1 MANELINRYKAQTGK
16 TDRYTLVMSTDDIY
30 NNFVSAHRDLSY
42 PLRKEVKRDRYIL
55 NSQGL
60 QKDIE
65 KVIDES
71 LEKAA
76 QPLID
81 LVSTEIANEAYAK
94 LEAIHSGSTSPLIK
108 NTSKINTIGS
118 MLGKILGKSLVTG
131 ITALFDDK

>member
-1 MANELINRYKAQTGK
+1 MTSIERYKIQKGMRDK
-16 TDRYTLVMSTDDIY
+16 YTFITSTNDIY

-65 KVIDES
+65 KVVDEA

-76 QPLID
+76 IPLID
-81 LVSTEIANEAYAK
+81 LVSTEIANEAYSK
-94 LEAIHSGSTSPLIK
+94 LEDIHNGIRH
-108 NTSKINTIGS
+108 TSKINSLGS
-118 MLGKILGKSLVTG
+118 MLGKILGKSIVEGVTG
-131 ITALFDDK
+131 LLKD

>member
-1 MANELINRYKAQTGK
+1 MTPIERYKIQKGMRDK
-16 TDRYTLVMSTDDIY
+16 YTFITSTNDIY

-65 KVIDES
+65 KVVDEA

-76 QPLID
+76 IPLID
-81 LVSTEIANEAYAK
+81 LVSTEIANEAYSK
-94 LEAIHSGSTSPLIK
+94 LEDIHNGVK
-108 NTSKINTIGS
+108 HTSKINSLGS
-118 MLGKILGKSLVTG
+118 MLGKILGKSIVEGVTG
-131 ITALFDDK
+131 LLKE